1 MKWLLGITVAA
12 ALAWCAYWFIGA
24 AALERGL
31 TAWFEDRRAEGWQAE
46 WSELTVRGFPNRF
59 DTELTDPAFADPDT
73 GLAWQ
78 APFFQLLALSYQPN
92 KVIAV
97 FPNSQ
102 TILTPLGRTQ
112 LDSSRMR
119 GSLHLGAAARMPLR
133 SAVFVADAPEFTA
146 GEARLRAQTLRLA
159 MRETEDAELTYDLGL
174 EALTLAPP
182 VALKR
187 RLDPGDLLPP
197 ALETLRLDAVIRF
210 DREWD
215 LRALEERRPQPTAI
229 TLNEARAAWG
239 PLGLRATGAVDIDAQ
254 GRATGEITVKATN
267 WREILSLAERSGL
280 VPQSVIPLL
289 ETGLQA
295 IAGLSGPDSSI
306 DVPLGFRDG
315 QMRLGFLA
323 LGPAPRFVLR

>member
-1 MKWLLGITVAA
+1 MKWLLGITVTA
-12 ALAWCAYWFIGA
+12 ALAWCAYWYLGA
-24 AALERGL
+24 SALERNL

-46 WSELTVRGFPNRF
+46 YSDLSVRGFPNRF
-59 DTELTDPAFADPDT
+59 DTELTDPAFADPET

-97 FPNSQ
+97 FPNTQ
-102 TILTPLGRTQ
+102 EILTPFGRTQ
-112 LDSSRMR
+112 LDSTQMR
-119 GSLHLGAAARMPLR
+119 GSLHLGAAAGMPLR

-159 MRETEDAELTYDLGL
+159 MRETEGTDLTYDIGL
-174 EALTLAPP
+174 EALSLAPP

-215 LRALEERRPQPTAI
+215 LRALEDRRPQPTAI

-239 PLGLRATGAVDIDAQ
+239 PLGLRAAGALDIDAQ
-254 GRATGEITVKATN
+254 GRGTGEITIKATN
-267 WREILSLAERSGL
+267 WEEILRLAERSGL
-280 VPQSVIPLL
+280 VPPAVLPLL
-289 ETGLQA
+289 ETGLRA
-295 IAGLSGPDSSI
+295 LAGLSGPETSI
-306 DVPLGFRDG
+306 DVPLTFRDG
-315 QMRLGFLA
+315 QMRLGFLN
-323 LGPAPRFVLR
+323 LGQGPRFRLR